1 MTFAVKILVLQTHIE
16 YMMHL
21 IIRYFILKLFPRVYL
36 KMLLIAIFF
45 ELLEHIIIIFLLFY
59 ILIV

>member
-36 KMLLIAIFF
+36 KMLLIAMP